1 MASFWIREYARVAR
15 DANGNPLAAPEEP
28 AITDQQVTISGNHA
42 QSNAFNAATR
52 FVFVSS
58 DSISS
63 YLVGSDPTAVVGGA
77 GRLIAGGNFFFG
89 VAPNQSLKLSA
100 IVDT

>member
-28 AITDQQVTISGNHA
+28 AITDQQVTITGDSA
-42 QSNAFNAATR
+42 QSSAFNAATR
-52 FVFVSS
+52 FVLVSS

-63 YLVGSDPTAVVGGA
+63 YLVGTSPTALVGGA
-77 GRLIAGGNFFFG
+77 GRLIAGGERFFG
-89 VAPNQSLKLSA
+89 VAQNQSLKLSA